1 MFLLLETLVLEFYI
15 RFGRKWINFCQPKGT
30 LLVFKGNTSFFF
42 CDDRGKETGATCIL
56 VLFLRHE
63 TTTMFFL
70 ALSN

>member
-1 MFLLLETLVLEFYI
+1 MFLLLETLLVLEFYI

-30 LLVFKGNTSFFF
+30 LLVFKGNPSFF
-42 CDDRGKETGATCIL
+42 CDHRGKETGATCIL